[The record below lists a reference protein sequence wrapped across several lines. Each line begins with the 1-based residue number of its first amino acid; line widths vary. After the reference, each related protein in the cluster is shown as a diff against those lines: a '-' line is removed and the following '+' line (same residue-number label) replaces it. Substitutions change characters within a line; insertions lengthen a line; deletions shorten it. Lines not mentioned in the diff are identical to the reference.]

1 MGDFQYTYQSGA
13 AAQFMVAESAEG
25 GEGRGEEVQGARAPR
40 GRNVVPVE
48 VRRLLQHGG
57 VGPLFIGGLEVGW
70 VQVVGQVRRRSPPLL
85 QVRHVEE
92 RETSTAYQVED
103 RTGRIEVVQWHL
115 EEERAPA
122 AEVSSL
128 VKVVG
133 ELRGGREQPLV
144 TAFRVSAVSGLA
156 EADCHLLQVVLVP
169 LRQHK
174 MEERAAALAQGTMP
188 GPRRHAPAPAPRA
201 VAVLPRHG
209 AGDWMAPAPAPALEP
224 AALQLLA
231 TIRAS
236 REPMGA
242 SREELAARVG
252 RGRLEGLLDLLAVE
266 GHIYTTCDQDHF
278 MSTDA

>member
-1 MGDFQYTYQSGA
+1 M
-13 AAQFMVAESAEG
+13 
-25 GEGRGEEVQGARAPR
+25 
-40 GRNVVPVE
+40 
-48 VRRLLQHGG
+48 
-57 VGPLFIGGLEVGW
+57 
-70 VQVVGQVRRRSPPLL
+70 
-85 QVRHVEE
+85 EE

-115 EEERAPA
+115 EEGRAPA
-122 AEVSSL
+122 VEVNSL

-133 ELRGGREQPLV
+133 ELRWGREQPLV
-144 TAFRVSAVSGLA
+144 TAFRVSPVVGLA

-169 LRQHK
+169 LRQRR
-174 MEERAAALAQGTMP
+174 MEERAAALAQAAFAGTMP
-188 GPRRHAPAPAPRA
+188 GLRRLAPAPASRA

-209 AGDWMAPAPAPALEP
+209 GGDWMAAAPAPALEP

-236 REPMGA
+236 RQPMGA
-242 SREELAARVG
+242 SREELGARVG
-252 RGRLEGLLDLLAVE
+252 RGRLEGLLDLLAHE

>member
-1 MGDFQYTYQSGA
+1 M
-13 AAQFMVAESAEG
+13 
-25 GEGRGEEVQGARAPR
+25 
-40 GRNVVPVE
+40 
-48 VRRLLQHGG
+48 
-57 VGPLFIGGLEVGW
+57 
-70 VQVVGQVRRRSPPLL
+70 
-85 QVRHVEE
+85 EE

>member
-1 MGDFQYTYQSGA
+1 M
-13 AAQFMVAESAEG
+13 
-25 GEGRGEEVQGARAPR
+25 
-40 GRNVVPVE
+40 VPVE

-57 VGPLFIGGLEVGW
+57 VGPLFIGGLEVGL
-70 VQVVGQVRRRSPPLL
+70 VQVVGQVRRISLPPAAGEARGGEGDQHRLPGGGP
-85 QVRHVEE
+85 HG
-92 RETSTAYQVED
+92 ED
-103 RTGRIEVVQWHL
+103 RGGAV
-115 EEERAPA
+115 APGGGEGAGGGGEQPGEGGGGA
-122 AEVSSL
+122 A
-128 VKVVG
+128 
-133 ELRGGREQPLV
+133 GGREQPLV

-169 LRQHK
+169 LRQRK
-174 MEERAAALAQGTMP
+174 MEERAAALAQAAFAGTMT
-188 GPRRHAPAPAPRA
+188 GPRRHSPAPAPRA

-209 AGDWMAPAPAPALEP
+209 AGDWMAPAPAPGLEP

-278 MSTDA
+278 MATDA